1 MVRVGIKHANAFI
14 PEEVILPRLRQ
25 NTIAREIVSARDAL
39 RALDHSL
46 RRLTPFLSEGIALHG
61 APMKNG
67 RPRPRL
73 SAKGRASLILQ
84 GRYMGYMRQLG
95 PKQKAQVRRIREMQG
110 VKAAIS
116 RARQVA
122 SS

>member
-110 VKAAIS
+110 VRAAIS
-116 RARQVA
+116 RARQAA